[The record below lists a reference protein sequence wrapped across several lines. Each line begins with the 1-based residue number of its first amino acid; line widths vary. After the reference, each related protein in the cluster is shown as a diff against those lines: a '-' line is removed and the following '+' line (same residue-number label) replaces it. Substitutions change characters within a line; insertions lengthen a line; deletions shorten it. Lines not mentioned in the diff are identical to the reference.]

1 MWVFYT
7 LVKAIVV
14 VGGFNKVF
22 DIVAA
27 EGRSQLAKYAVSGSF
42 NEYFDSKIVIFFTH
56 WRTPS
61 DAVADVSRS
70 VTVCKCFDLGLLT

>member
-14 VGGFNKVF
+14 VGGFSKVL

-27 EGRSQLAKYAVSGSF
+27 EGRLQLAKYAVSGSF
-42 NEYFDSKIVIFFTH
+42 N
-56 WRTPS
+56 
-61 DAVADVSRS
+61 
-70 VTVCKCFDLGLLT
+70 